1 MGWPSEVGTLEDAR
15 TLTRREILGRGAL
28 AAAGAAAATVAT
40 AKAGERSDEGSDG
53 ASVVVGSVVEV
64 DSSSVLVRTGDG
76 EVWVDVPEG
85 AEVSKDGA
93 TELASFVAG
102 DEVSAVGEWSVDRF
116 LASSFS
122 SLYRPLEG
130 DVTSRDGNRLET
142 TAGQILL
149 TEETREHE
157 GPYMRGKRPEDVGP
171 GDRVAATGRVDPET
185 GELVAVSI
193 GVLAHRP

>member
-1 MGWPSEVGTLEDAR
+1 MEDGR

-40 AKAGERSDEGSDG
+40 AGAAERSDEGPDG
-53 ASVVVGSVVEV
+53 TSLVVGSVVEV
-64 DSSSVLVRTGDG
+64 DSSSVLVRTGSG
-76 EVWVDVPEG
+76 EVWVDVAEG
-85 AEVSKDGA
+85 AEISKDGA
-93 TELASFVAG
+93 TDLASFVAG
-102 DEVSAVGEWSVDRF
+102 DEVSAAGEWSVDRF

-142 TAGQILL
+142 TAGEIVL
-149 TEETREHE
+149 TDQTREHE
-157 GPYMRGKRPEDVGP
+157 GPYMHGKRPSDVGP
-171 GDRVAATGRVDPET
+171 GDHVAATARLDPES

-193 GVLAHRP
+193 GVVAERA